1 MKRFIF
7 HPLKNISKPVQGSI
21 AVALLISSLPAC
33 SIMGGASHHQSTDF
47 QKNIYSSVGIGTS
60 RLTPNV
66 DNFPALDVNDRI
78 EPAGQITIG
87 ADLTKTFSVEV
98 HSADLGSAGFSPSGG
113 ADNSTSAGRYNYHMN
128 GASALAYLGK
138 NKSNNKRRGFN
149 SYGRLGLVSIDNSAT
164 NSTLNYER
172 DGSAGVLLGAGIEYG
187 ARNGLGMRAEVM
199 ATDTDVQFAQVGIN
213 YRLGIGSKR
222 LPTLAA
228 AKPVANPIEATSP
241 KIAAARP
248 VPKSAPVRPVRPM
261 ARRVISMSEV
271 INFNTDSADLTSGAK
286 VRLDAFAKSL
296 MPYPDISLNLSA
308 HADSTGPKIYN
319 QALSQ
324 RRASSVVQYLGE
336 QGIQA
341 DIIKTSADGEL
352 SPVQANTTA
361 EGRFANRRVELS
373 TISAVRR
380 QIAQ

>member
-21 AVALLISSLPAC
+21 AVAVLISSLPAC
-33 SIMGGASHHQSTDF
+33 SIMGGGSHHQSTDF
-47 QKNIYSSVGIGTS
+47 QKNVYSSVGIGTS

-87 ADLTKTFSVEV
+87 ADLTNTFSIEV

-113 ADNSTSAGRYNYHMN
+113 ADNSASAGRYNYHMN

-138 NKSNNKRRGFN
+138 NKSNNKRHGFN
-149 SYGRLGLVSIDNSAT
+149 SYGRLGLVSIDNYAT
-164 NSTLNYER
+164 NNSLNYER
-172 DGSAGVLLGAGIEYG
+172 DSSTGVLLGAGIEYG
-187 ARNGLGMRAEVM
+187 IRKGLGLRAEVM
-199 ATDTDVQFAQVGIN
+199 ATDTDVQFAQIGVN

-222 LPTLAA
+222 LPALASAKPAASPIEKTTPKLAA
-228 AKPVANPIEATSP
+228 AT
-241 KIAAARP
+241 P
-248 VPKSAPVRPVRPM
+248 VPKSAPVTP
-261 ARRVISMSEV
+261 ARSLTRYMISMSEV
-271 INFNTDSADLTSGAK
+271 INFNSDSAVLTNGAK
-286 VRLDAFAKSL
+286 VLLDAFAKSL
-296 MPYPDISLNLSA
+296 KPYPDISLNLSA
-308 HADSTGPKIYN
+308 HADSTGPQIYN

-324 RRASSVVQYLGE
+324 RRARSVVQYLGQ
-336 QGIQA
+336 QGIDA
-341 DIIKTSADGEL
+341 DVIQTNATGEL

-373 TISAVRR
+373 TNRAIRR
-380 QIAQ
+380 GIIQ